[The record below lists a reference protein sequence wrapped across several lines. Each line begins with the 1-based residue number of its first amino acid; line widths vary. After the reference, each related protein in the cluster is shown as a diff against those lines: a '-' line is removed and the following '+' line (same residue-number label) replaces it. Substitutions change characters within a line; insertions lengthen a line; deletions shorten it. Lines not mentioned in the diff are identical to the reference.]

1 MSIEFEENEAGTN
14 EPPAKTSL
22 MERLTNV
29 IVSPGEA
36 FDEIKGVAVD
46 ANNWMLPMAIM
57 ILAGIVFSVTVF
69 SQEGVIENM
78 LAAQEAQFEKRVE
91 DGQMSEQ
98 EVEQARKAMGAF
110 MNPKLLMAVS
120 SAASVFFTPM
130 VWAVLAF
137 FFHWIV
143 RIGSKSHIP
152 FSKCFEVIGLSSV
165 VSVLGIL
172 VNMLLVILTGNVAM
186 SLSLALAFENY
197 DPTNS
202 THALAAEVDV
212 MRFWYIGVLSIAW
225 SRLTNHPVASCATW
239 ILGSWIAFRVG
250 TIVLFS

>member
-1 MSIEFEENEAGTN
+1 MELEENESSTGGGSS
-14 EPPAKTSL
+14 PSSL
-22 MERLTNV
+22 MELLTNV
-29 IVSPGEA
+29 IVSPSEA
-36 FDEIKGVAVD
+36 FDEIKGVAVN
-46 ANNWMLPMAIM
+46 ANNWMLPLALA

-91 DGQMSEQ
+91 NGQMTEQ
-98 EVEQARKAMGAF
+98 EAEQARKGMETF

-120 SAASVFFTPM
+120 AAASVFFTPM

-137 FFHWIV
+137 LFHWIV

-152 FSKCFEVIGLSSV
+152 FSKCFEVIGLASV

-172 VNMLLVILTGNVAM
+172 VNMLLVMLTGNVAM

-212 MRFWYIGVLSIAW
+212 MRFWYIAVLSIAW

-239 ILGSWIAFRVG
+239 ILGSWIAFRVA
-250 TIVLFS
+250 TIVLFT

>member
-1 MSIEFEENEAGTN
+1 MELEENESSTGGGSS
-14 EPPAKTSL
+14 PSSL
-22 MERLTNV
+22 MELLTNV
-29 IVSPGEA
+29 IVSPSEA
-36 FDEIKGVAVD
+36 FDEIKGVAVN
-46 ANNWMLPMAIM
+46 ANNWMLPLALA

-91 DGQMSEQ
+91 NGQMTEQ
-98 EVEQARKAMGAF
+98 EAEQARKGMETF

-120 SAASVFFTPM
+120 AAASIFFTPM

-137 FFHWIV
+137 LFHWIV

-152 FSKCFEVIGLSSV
+152 FSKCFEVIGLASV

-172 VNMLLVILTGNVAM
+172 VNMLLVMLTGNVAM

-212 MRFWYIGVLSIAW
+212 MRFWYIAVLSIAW

-239 ILGSWIAFRVG
+239 ILGSWIAFRVA
-250 TIVLFS
+250 TIVLFT